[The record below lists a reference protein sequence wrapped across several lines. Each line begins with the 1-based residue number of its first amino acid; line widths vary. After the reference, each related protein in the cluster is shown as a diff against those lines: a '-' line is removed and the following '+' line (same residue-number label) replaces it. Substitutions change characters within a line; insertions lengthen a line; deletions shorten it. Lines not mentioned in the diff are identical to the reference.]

1 MNFIKRNYKKI
12 ILGLSLCLSLFIG
25 IFALNNAKADNIAP
39 NYFVENPNY
48 QNVFYSNTINITGY
62 HNYDALNYTHTI
74 TSDSISFEFTTD
86 TTTEFDMQG
95 VGIDFITKYYYP
107 YGGGYY
113 DNFMLKNPL
122 IVCIDFKV
130 SKYIQDNGGE
140 WSEFN
145 FDSSSSNCI
154 ESALFDGYDF
164 YECFGLIDYY
174 DSSFVPLD
182 SEENNYY
189 YSYGLHLNY
198 CRVYFSIPFGSFEND
213 MQELSTIF
221 FGFKSDLYLED
232 NILINFEIYNIEI
245 GNPFVYDNLMQQYK
259 SDYDT
264 KSQQYNDYVDNHS
277 YTNSQYNDLNDNYN
291 DLQDD
296 YNDLQNNYNQLSLAY
311 NSLIN
316 GVAPFKSDNIL
327 SSSISSTNVGNISSD
342 YLYAFTVFDSKIVI
356 DSSGIRDIVEAY
368 QIQQSSN
375 VCISFTLNLRNVA
388 FIPYLECKANSS
400 EFDYDFI
407 FLNDNVITWQQ
418 NSRSTSGP
426 NADGFSSDFVNIYFD
441 KVIINIYNVNNLHY
455 ADSNSYMLT
464 SVSYFDGYSQC
475 MKDIQPKLDGYEN
488 EISSLNDTISNNTAT
503 INILKNQVANL
514 QEALDDNLGW
524 ASLFLGMAD
533 TPLKV
538 VHSVLGFEL
547 FGLNLFTTFIGI
559 ITILAIVYILKK
571 FF

>member
-140 WSEFN
+140 WSEFD

-164 YECFGLIDYY
+164 YECFGLIDSY

-232 NILINFEIYNIEI
+232 NMLINFEIYNIEI

-259 SDYDT
+259 SDYDS
-264 KSQQYNDYVDNHS
+264 KSQQYNDYVDDHS
-277 YTNSQYNDLNDNYN
+277 YTNNQYNTLNDNYN

-296 YNDLQNNYNQLSLAY
+296 YNELETSYNKLR
-311 NSLIN
+311 NSFNAMINSNAPFNFDNIKSIQVSTSNN
-316 GVAPFKSDNIL
+316 GVI
-327 SSSISSTNVGNISSD
+327 SD
-342 YLYAFTVFDSKIVI
+342 YDDVLKIYDKELQI
-356 DSSGIRDIVEAY
+356 DSSILRDIIQEY
-368 QIQQSSN
+368 NLQQSSN
-375 VCISFTLNLRNVA
+375 VGVAIDLKLNNLA
-388 FIPYLECKANSS
+388 YIPFIELKANSS
-400 EFDYDFI
+400 GFEYEFILKNNDTTVFYRTLDTNDGPYDNGLIQDYGDYEF
-407 FLNDNVITWQQ
+407 N
-418 NSRSTSGP
+418 R
-426 NADGFSSDFVNIYFD
+426 
-441 KVIINIYNVNNLHY
+441 VIITIYNIDISHY
-455 ADSNSYMLT
+455 GDPNSYLLT
-464 SVSYFDGYSQC
+464 SISYFDGYSQAL
-475 MKDIQPKLDGYEN
+475 KDIQPQFDLYET
-488 EISSLNDTISNNTAT
+488 EIANLNDTISNNTTT
-503 INILKNQVANL
+503 INILKSQISNL
-514 QEALDDNLGW
+514 QEAVNDNLGW